1 MTWQATGRLAA
12 GFRTKPDH
20 GRKENAMRRLIL
32 AAVVA
37 ALPTASAAAGTTLV
51 DTSKLPSRQ
60 VYDVAELTPLA
71 VSPSDTPAVVLLDLK
86 AGDVVPPHAA
96 KSDLRLLTVLSGK
109 MSWGDG
115 STIDESRET
124 VYPAGSFL
132 IVPAGLDHWLAA
144 RAGDVRLQIVVLDDE
159 KPVPAALEQMQ

>member
-1 MTWQATGRLAA
+1 M
-12 GFRTKPDH
+12 
-20 GRKENAMRRLIL
+20 RKLL
-32 AAVVA
+32 LPLVVA
-37 ALPTASAAAGTTLV
+37 ALPAAAAAETILV
-51 DTSKLPSRQ
+51 DTSKLPVRQ

-71 VSPSDTPAVVLLDLK
+71 VSPSGAPAVVLLDLA

-96 KSDLRLLTVLSGK
+96 ESGLRLLTVLSGE

-115 STIDESRET
+115 STVDQSRET

-144 RAGDVRLQIVVLDDE
+144 RSGDLRLQIVVLDDE
-159 KPVPAALEQMQ
+159 TPVPAVLAQMR